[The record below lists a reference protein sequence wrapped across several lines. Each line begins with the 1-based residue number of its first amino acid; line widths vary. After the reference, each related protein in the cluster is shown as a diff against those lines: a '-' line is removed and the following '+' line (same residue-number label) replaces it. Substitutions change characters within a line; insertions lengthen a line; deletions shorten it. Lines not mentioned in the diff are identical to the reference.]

1 MEKPDDDFAAILHKT
16 FVLVRAFNEGQVI
29 GPVISELCSVF
40 PHVVVI
46 DDASAD
52 DTPAI
57 LRSLP
62 VSVVTHLVNLGAG
75 AAMQTGLR
83 YIREQQDTDYIV
95 TFDADGQHRVEDAL
109 AALAELSSGTCD
121 VVYGS
126 RFLGQSAVN
135 LPIARRL
142 TLKAAVRLSNWTSGT
157 KLTDAHNGLRAFSRK
172 AASGVTLSQSGMAYA
187 SELTNEF
194 VRHGMRIHEIPVKI
208 IYTAYSL
215 GKGQSSLN
223 SMNILIDL
231 LVGRFLK

>member
-1 MEKPDDDFAAILHKT
+1 MEKPDDGFAGVLHKT
-16 FVLVRAFNEGQVI
+16 FVLVRAFNEGPVI
-29 GPVISELCSVF
+29 GPVVSELCSVF

-46 DDASAD
+46 DDASSD

-57 LRSLP
+57 LRGLP

-83 YIREQQDTDYIV
+83 YILEQDADYIV

-109 AALAELSSGTCD
+109 AALAELSTGSCD

-135 LPIARRL
+135 LPVARRL
-142 TLKAAVRLSNWTSGT
+142 ILKAAVRLSNWTSGT
-157 KLTDAHNGLRAFSRK
+157 RFTDAHNGLRAFSRK
-172 AASGVTLSQSGMAYA
+172 AASCVTLSQSGMAYA
-187 SELTNEF
+187 SELTSEF

-215 GKGQSSLN
+215 GKGQSSFN

>member
-1 MEKPDDDFAAILHKT
+1 MEKPDDDFAGILRKT
-16 FVLVRAFNEGQVI
+16 FVLVRAYNEGLVI
-29 GPVISELCSVF
+29 GQVVAELCSVF

-46 DDASAD
+46 DDASTD
-52 DTPAI
+52 DTQAI

-83 YIREQQDTDYIV
+83 YILEQDADYIV

-109 AALAELSSGTCD
+109 AALAELSSGNCD

-135 LPIARRL
+135 LPTARRL

-157 KLTDAHNGLRAFSRK
+157 RLTDAHNGLRAFSRK
-172 AASGVTLSQSGMAYA
+172 AACGVTLSQSGMAYA
-187 SELTNEF
+187 SELTNQF
-194 VRHGMRIHEIPVKI
+194 VRRGMRIHEIPVKI

-215 GKGQSSLN
+215 GKGQSSFN

>member
-1 MEKPDDDFAAILHKT
+1 MEKPDDDFTGVLRKT

-29 GPVISELCSVF
+29 GAVVAELCGIF
-40 PHVVVI
+40 PNVVVI

-57 LRSLP
+57 LRGLP

-83 YIREQQDTDYIV
+83 YILEQDADYIV

-109 AALAELSSGTCD
+109 AALAELSSGNYD

-157 KLTDAHNGLRAFSRK
+157 RLTDAHNGLRAFSRK
-172 AASGVTLSQSGMAYA
+172 AASSVTLSQSGMAYA

-215 GKGQSSLN
+215 GKGQSSFN

>member
-1 MEKPDDDFAAILHKT
+1 MEKPDDDFAGILRKT

-29 GPVISELCSVF
+29 GAVVAELCGIF
-40 PHVVVI
+40 PNVVVI

-57 LRSLP
+57 LRGLP

-83 YIREQQDTDYIV
+83 YILEQDADYIV

-109 AALAELSSGTCD
+109 AALAELSSGNYD

-157 KLTDAHNGLRAFSRK
+157 RLTDAHNGLRAFSRK
-172 AASGVTLSQSGMAYA
+172 AASSVTLSQSGMAYA

-215 GKGQSSLN
+215 GKGQSSFN